1 MEENIKILNKEG
13 FENRTKEFEKII
25 QTTFNDNVIEDFE
38 DSVVIKNVNKECEE
52 HIDGSVEY
60 GD

>member
-1 MEENIKILNKEG
+1 MEEN
-13 FENRTKEFEKII
+13 I

-52 HIDGSVEY
+52 HIDGSEED

>member
-1 MEENIKILNKEG
+1 MEEVKE
-13 FENRTKEFEKII
+13 I

-38 DSVVIKNVNKECEE
+38 DNVVIKNVNKESEE
-52 HIDGSVEY
+52 HIDGGVED

>member
-1 MEENIKILNKEG
+1 MEEKIE
-13 FENRTKEFEKII
+13 I
-25 QTTFNDNVIEDFE
+25 QTTFSDNIIEDFE

-52 HIDGSVEY
+52 HIDGSEKD